1 MKLKPYTAAPL
12 AAAGCLFLTLVY
24 GMVSS
29 TADLPAAWRLP
40 VLALAQTV
48 SCMLPAVLFLFAYRD
63 YNARRLRFALP
74 RAESVGT
81 LVLLLLC
88 LLIGSALL
96 TLVGKRVGFAGTQ
109 TAGTSG
115 AASPA

>member
-48 SCMLPAVLFLFAYRD
+48 SCMLPAVLFLFAYRGIPVCMRQD
-63 YNARRLRFALP
+63 QPCHADSAGDLQEPRLQDLVRRR
-74 RAESVGT
+74 
-81 LVLLLLC
+81 
-88 LLIGSALL
+88 
-96 TLVGKRVGFAGTQ
+96 
-109 TAGTSG
+109 
-115 AASPA
+115 

>member
-48 SCMLPAVLFLFAYRD
+48 SCMLPAVLF
-63 YNARRLRFALP
+63 
-74 RAESVGT
+74 T
-81 LVLLLLC
+81 L
-88 LLIGSALL
+88 GFSL
-96 TLVGKRVGFAGTQ
+96 TGFADDFIKVVLHRPEGLSFWQ
-109 TAGTSG
+109 KILLQLALSIG
-115 AASPA
+115 AAFFSAA